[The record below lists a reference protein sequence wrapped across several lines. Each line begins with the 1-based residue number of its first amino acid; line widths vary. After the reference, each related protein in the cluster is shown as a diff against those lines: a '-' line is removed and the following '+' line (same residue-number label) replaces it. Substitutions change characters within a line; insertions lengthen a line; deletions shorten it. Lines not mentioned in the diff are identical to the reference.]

1 MHTRHSPSFHDL
13 SAMAPY
19 FLLSLRW
26 AAACWLPRAD
36 NDAATMTVRSAARRV
51 CRGEVCRRIRYSMP
65 LRVLLLTLNATAS
78 GLHIFLVRAAC
89 FRIDNRCRTGEPSP
103 RQQLAAVC
111 SWPWHAAA
119 SSRCF
124 PHVPFFRYDAA
135 SVLHAG
141 LVCSILLAPAS
152 RPASTPLPAAWHI
165 SAWEKPRVAHAHIER
180 LAVRTRTLM
189 RAARLVR

>member
-111 SWPWHAAA
+111 A
-119 SSRCF
+119 
-124 PHVPFFRYDAA
+124 
-135 SVLHAG
+135 AG
-141 LVCSILLAPAS
+141 LGMRLPLRDAFHMFHSSVMMQRRCCMRALCAPFCWPRPRVQHPHLS
-152 RPASTPLPAAWHI
+152 RQPGISQRGRSRGWRMHTS
-165 SAWEKPRVAHAHIER
+165 SAWPCEPAH
-180 LAVRTRTLM
+180 
-189 RAARLVR
+189 